1 MSSDSRDP
9 AVLWPRIESALR
21 RRPDVSAA
29 AIDRVMSRVRVAR
42 LEPAKAPTRQ
52 HGVRRATH
60 WFTEQRFIAVSPLQL
75 LAASLVLAA
84 GLYALAGFR
93 SDAASSGVPQS
104 PGVQT
109 QAFAAGYRPEDAARP
124 VQFVFVAKDAR
135 QVTIAGDFNDWN
147 PTAAPLHR
155 AGAEGVWS
163 IVLPLAPGRH
173 LYSFVVDGRRWVPD
187 AEAPRAPETEFGESS
202 VILVERGS

>member
-1 MSSDSRDP
+1 MSSDPRDP
-9 AVLWPRIESALR
+9 VALWPRIESALR
-21 RRPDVSAA
+21 QRPDVSAA

-42 LEPAKAPTRQ
+42 LEPGTAPTRL
-52 HGVRRATH
+52 HGVRRLTH
-60 WFTEQRFIAVSPLQL
+60 WLTEQRIIAVSPLQL
-75 LAASLVLAA
+75 LAASMVLTA

-109 QAFAAGYRPEDAARP
+109 QALAADYRGEDGARP

-147 PTAAPLHR
+147 PRATPLHR
-155 AGAEGVWS
+155 AG
-163 IVLPLAPGRH
+163 
-173 LYSFVVDGRRWVPD
+173 
-187 AEAPRAPETEFGESS
+187 
-202 VILVERGS
+202 